1 MNASLRELA
10 HREQDGL
17 EVTLLWDARSN
28 KVSIEVVDQRDESSF
43 RLPVAGH
50 CALDAFHHPYA
61 YALANDAASHIV
73 SATSAQ
79 VTS

>member
-17 EVTLLWDARSN
+17 EITLFWDARSN
-28 KVSIEVVDQRDESSF
+28 KVSIEVVDQRHESSF
-43 RLPVAGH
+43 LLPVAGDS
-50 CALDAFHHPYA
+50 ALDAFHHPYA
-61 YALANDAASHIV
+61 YALATDTASE
-73 SATSAQ
+73 SASAQ

>member
-17 EVTLLWDARSN
+17 EITLYWDARSN
-28 KVSIEVVDQRDESSF
+28 DVSIEVVDQRDETGF
-43 RLPVAGH
+43 RLPVARH
-50 CALDAFHHPYA
+50 CTLDAFHHPCA
-61 YALANDAASHIV
+61 YALAPDAASEIA
-73 SATSAQ
+73 SAMSAQ